1 MAKNHAIEGADTPA
15 NEWAKIGAISITAAA
30 FALIFCRMTED
41 SEP

>member
-15 NEWAKIGAISITAAA
+15 NEWAKIGAISITATA
-30 FALIFCRMTED
+30 FALIYSEG